1 MPAIKT
7 AISIE
12 KDLFEQAEELAKEM
26 KVSRSK
32 FVSMALKE
40 FVRRHEEEELT
51 RKINEVYADFPDE
64 QEKDALRFS
73 NASIANLLEDDE
85 W

>member
-12 KDLFEQAEELAKEM
+12 KALFDQAEELALEM
-26 KVSRSK
+26 KVSRSRL
-32 FVSMALKE
+32 VSLALDQ
-40 FVRRHEEEELT
+40 FVRKHEQQDMI
-51 RKINEVYADFPDE
+51 RRINEACGGFPDQE
-64 QEKDALRFS
+64 EKDFLRLA
-73 NASIANLLEDDE
+73 NASAAKLTEDDP

>member
-32 FVSMALKE
+32 LVSLALDQ
-40 FVRRHEEEELT
+40 FVRKHEQQDMT
-51 RKINEVYADFPDE
+51 RRINEACGGFPDRE
-64 QEKDALRFS
+64 EKDFLRLAE
-73 NASIANLLEDDE
+73 ASAAKLTEDDE